1 MKLKALR
8 TSLTHTLVNRAKRND
23 QPAIVV
29 APTAAEGRRPRYQG
43 GRQTKLNMGSLLPDG
58 FLRAAPA
65 DLLDA
70 EETRYERD
78 LKTALEES
86 MRVDEV
92 ERDPDVYLA
101 VQAMA
106 RMEAGEED
114 TDIEVVD
121 EDDAAS
127 AASLRSDI
135 ESAVAVLADEQVR
148 SAARLAE
155 LETKLRES
163 SSSSR
168 SSTKLREGHT
178 EASEEAAMLA
188 RRRDRLERAASELD
202 AMEVALNGSDA
213 PPEERRALREI
224 ILHSLLTD
232 LENSGESNAKPKPKP
247 PSEHDTKDKAP
258 ATATGGGIVSRLL
271 GRRKIAVVEDDE
283 ESTFANPND
292 LGRASGLSDDFSV
305 LDDDPNDLARMSG
318 MSELARASGS
328 LELTRGPRGVDEM
341 ELLLGDIKKMA
352 AKMRSK
358 NQRRKDD
365 TDEDSDSPSVVRS
378 ELALFDDLRHTLL
391 DRDDTNKRKP
401 PPTASSHEL
410 TRTSSGLGR
419 LERERKAF
427 GPLLR
432 DLAEEVRDARPADP
446 EALREF
452 LDKIDEV
459 LASLTEP
466 HVILREI
473 PEWPGAKVE
482 AMRELRDLQTEL
494 REMAG
499 AMNEWPALDP
509 NSRALRRTAK
519 ASAVMWACDE
529 ELGKIARAMDAA
541 ARRLESI
548 TRRLESDGKR
558 FAAHGLTFDEAD
570 VEKTRHAS
578 LTLAERHMRCASLAA
593 DRAMDD
599 GDADGVGKARELLA
613 GAVRFAFRSHEL
625 AGGFN
630 GGCRDALED
639 VRNALNSLP
648 DRR

>member
-1 MKLKALR
+1 MF
-8 TSLTHTLVNRAKRND
+8 
-23 QPAIVV
+23 

-86 MRVDEV
+86 MRLDEV

-121 EDDAAS
+121 EDDDDAAS

-135 ESAVAVLADEQVR
+135 ESAVTVLADEQVR

-155 LETKLRES
+155 LETKLRQ

-168 SSTKLREGHT
+168 SSTKLREGHA

-232 LENSGESNAKPKPKP
+232 LENGGESNAKPKPKP
-247 PSEHDTKDKAP
+247 PSGHDAKDKAP
-258 ATATGGGIVSRLL
+258 AKAATGGGIVSRLL

-305 LDDDPNDLARMSG
+305 LDDDANDLARMSG

-328 LELTRGPRGVDEM
+328 LGLTRGPRGVDEM

-358 NQRRKDD
+358 NQRRNRRRGDE
-365 TDEDSDSPSVVRS
+365 TDEDVRS

-410 TRTSSGLGR
+410 TRTDSGLGR
-419 LERERKAF
+419 LERERKAV

-466 HVILREI
+466 HAILREI

-648 DRR
+648 ERR

>member
-1 MKLKALR
+1 MF
-8 TSLTHTLVNRAKRND
+8 
-23 QPAIVV
+23 
-29 APTAAEGRRPRYQG
+29 APTAEGETRG
-43 GRQTKLNMGSLLPDG
+43 GRQTRLNMGSLLPDG

-86 MRVDEV
+86 MRLDEV

-106 RMEAGEED
+106 RIEAGEED
-114 TDIEVVD
+114 TDEVVD
-121 EDDAAS
+121 EDDDDAAS

-155 LETKLRES
+155 LETKLRQ

-168 SSTKLREGHT
+168 SSTKLREGHA

-232 LENSGESNAKPKPKP
+232 LDGGGESNAKPKP
-247 PSEHDTKDKAP
+247 PSGHDTKDKAP

-328 LELTRGPRGVDEM
+328 LGLTRGPRGVDEM

-358 NQRRKDD
+358 NQLRNRQRGDE
-365 TDEDSDSPSVVRS
+365 TDEDVRS

-391 DRDDTNKRKP
+391 DRDDTLRKP
-401 PPTASSHEL
+401 PPMASSHEL
-410 TRTSSGLGR
+410 TRTDSALGR
-419 LERERKAF
+419 LERERKAYV
-427 GPLLR
+427 PLLR

-466 HVILREI
+466 HAILREI

-558 FAAHGLTFDEAD
+558 FEAHGLTFDEAD

-630 GGCRDALED
+630 AGCRDALED

-648 DRR
+648 ERR

>member
-1 MKLKALR
+1 
-8 TSLTHTLVNRAKRND
+8 
-23 QPAIVV
+23 
-29 APTAAEGRRPRYQG
+29 
-43 GRQTKLNMGSLLPDG
+43 MGSLLPDG

-86 MRVDEV
+86 MRFDEV

-114 TDIEVVD
+114 GDEVVD
-121 EDDAAS
+121 EDDDDAAS

-155 LETKLRES
+155 LETKLSSS

-168 SSTKLREGHT
+168 SSTKLREGHA

-232 LENSGESNAKPKPKP
+232 LENGGESNAKPKPKP
-247 PSEHDTKDKAP
+247 PSGHDTKDKAP
-258 ATATGGGIVSRLL
+258 AKATTGGGIVSRLL

-305 LDDDPNDLARMSG
+305 LDDDANDLARMSG

-328 LELTRGPRGVDEM
+328 LGLTRSSVGERGPRGVDEM

-358 NQRRKDD
+358 NQRRNRRRGDE
-365 TDEDSDSPSVVRS
+365 TDEDVRS

-391 DRDDTNKRKP
+391 DRDDTNERKP
-401 PPTASSHEL
+401 PDTTSSHEL
-410 TRTSSGLGR
+410 TRTSSALGR
-419 LERERKAF
+419 LEREREAF

-466 HVILREI
+466 HAILREI
-473 PEWPGAKVE
+473 PEWPKAKVE

-630 GGCRDALED
+630 AGCRDALED

-648 DRR
+648 ERR

>member
-1 MKLKALR
+1 MLR
-8 TSLTHTLVNRAKRND
+8 QQR
-23 QPAIVV
+23 
-29 APTAAEGRRPRYQG
+29 GGRPRYQG

-86 MRVDEV
+86 MRLDEV

-121 EDDAAS
+121 EDDDDAAS

-163 SSSSR
+163 SSSR
-168 SSTKLREGHT
+168 SSTKLRAGHA

-232 LENSGESNAKPKPKP
+232 LENGGESNAKPKPKP
-247 PSEHDTKDKAP
+247 PSGHDAKDKAP
-258 ATATGGGIVSRLL
+258 AKAATGGGIVSRLL

-328 LELTRGPRGVDEM
+328 LGLTRGPRGVDEM

-358 NQRRKDD
+358 NQRRRDD
-365 TDEDSDSPSVVRS
+365 TEEDSPSVVRS

-391 DRDDTNKRKP
+391 DRDDTHAKP
-401 PPTASSHEL
+401 PPTAASHEL

-466 HVILREI
+466 HAILREI
-473 PEWPGAKVE
+473 PEWPKAKVE

-648 DRR
+648 ERR

>member
-1 MKLKALR
+1 
-8 TSLTHTLVNRAKRND
+8 
-23 QPAIVV
+23 
-29 APTAAEGRRPRYQG
+29 
-43 GRQTKLNMGSLLPDG
+43 MGSLLPDG

-86 MRVDEV
+86 MRLDEV

-114 TDIEVVD
+114 TDIEVID
-121 EDDAAS
+121 EDDDDAAS

-155 LETKLRES
+155 LETKLRQ

-168 SSTKLREGHT
+168 SSTKLREGHA

-247 PSEHDTKDKAP
+247 PSGHDTKDKAP

-328 LELTRGPRGVDEM
+328 LGLTRSSVGERGPRGVDEM

-352 AKMRSK
+352 TKMRLK
-358 NQRRKDD
+358 KPKRKDE
-365 TDEDSDSPSVVRS
+365 TDEDVRS

-391 DRDDTNKRKP
+391 DRDDTNERKP
-401 PPTASSHEL
+401 PDTTSSHEL
-410 TRTSSGLGR
+410 TRTSSALGR
-419 LERERKAF
+419 LEREREAF
-427 GPLLR
+427 GPLLS

-466 HVILREI
+466 HAILREI

-648 DRR
+648 ERR

>member
-1 MKLKALR
+1 
-8 TSLTHTLVNRAKRND
+8 
-23 QPAIVV
+23 
-29 APTAAEGRRPRYQG
+29 
-43 GRQTKLNMGSLLPDG
+43 MGSLLPDG

-86 MRVDEV
+86 MRFDEV

-114 TDIEVVD
+114 TDIEVID
-121 EDDAAS
+121 EDDDDAAS

-168 SSTKLREGHT
+168 SSTKLREGHA

-247 PSEHDTKDKAP
+247 PSGHDTKDKAP

-328 LELTRGPRGVDEM
+328 LGLTRSSVGERGPRGVDEM

-352 AKMRSK
+352 TKMRLK
-358 NQRRKDD
+358 KPKRKDE
-365 TDEDSDSPSVVRS
+365 TDEDVRS

-391 DRDDTNKRKP
+391 DRDDTNERKP
-401 PPTASSHEL
+401 PDTTSSHEL
-410 TRTSSGLGR
+410 TRTSSALGR
-419 LERERKAF
+419 LEREREAF
-427 GPLLR
+427 GPLLS

-466 HVILREI
+466 HAILREI

-630 GGCRDALED
+630 AGCRDALED

-648 DRR
+648 ERR

>member
-1 MKLKALR
+1 
-8 TSLTHTLVNRAKRND
+8 
-23 QPAIVV
+23 
-29 APTAAEGRRPRYQG
+29 
-43 GRQTKLNMGSLLPDG
+43 MGSLLPDG

-86 MRVDEV
+86 MRLDEV

-114 TDIEVVD
+114 TDIEVID
-121 EDDAAS
+121 EDDDDAAS

-155 LETKLRES
+155 LETKLSSS

-168 SSTKLREGHT
+168 TSTKLREGHA

-247 PSEHDTKDKAP
+247 PSGHDTKDKAP

-328 LELTRGPRGVDEM
+328 LGLTRSSVGERGPRGVDEM

-352 AKMRSK
+352 TKMRLK
-358 NQRRKDD
+358 KPKRKDE
-365 TDEDSDSPSVVRS
+365 TDEDVRS

-391 DRDDTNKRKP
+391 DRDDTNERKP
-401 PPTASSHEL
+401 PDTTSSHEL
-410 TRTSSGLGR
+410 TRTSSALGR
-419 LERERKAF
+419 LEREREAF
-427 GPLLR
+427 GPLLS

-466 HVILREI
+466 HAILREI

-648 DRR
+648 ERR

>member
-1 MKLKALR
+1 
-8 TSLTHTLVNRAKRND
+8 
-23 QPAIVV
+23 
-29 APTAAEGRRPRYQG
+29 
-43 GRQTKLNMGSLLPDG
+43 
-58 FLRAAPA
+58 
-65 DLLDA
+65 
-70 EETRYERD
+70 
-78 LKTALEES
+78 
-86 MRVDEV
+86 
-92 ERDPDVYLA
+92 
-101 VQAMA
+101 
-106 RMEAGEED
+106 
-114 TDIEVVD
+114 
-121 EDDAAS
+121 
-127 AASLRSDI
+127 
-135 ESAVAVLADEQVR
+135 
-148 SAARLAE
+148 
-155 LETKLRES
+155 
-163 SSSSR
+163 
-168 SSTKLREGHT
+168 
-178 EASEEAAMLA
+178 
-188 RRRDRLERAASELD
+188 
-202 AMEVALNGSDA
+202 
-213 PPEERRALREI
+213 LREI

-247 PSEHDTKDKAP
+247 PSGHDTKDKAP

-328 LELTRGPRGVDEM
+328 LGLTRSSVGERGPRGVDEM

-352 AKMRSK
+352 TKMRLK
-358 NQRRKDD
+358 KPKRKDE
-365 TDEDSDSPSVVRS
+365 TDEDVRS

-391 DRDDTNKRKP
+391 DRDDTHAKP
-401 PPTASSHEL
+401 PPTAASHEL

-427 GPLLR
+427 GPLLS

-466 HVILREI
+466 HAILREI
-473 PEWPGAKVE
+473 PEWPKAKVE

-648 DRR
+648 ERR

>member
-1 MKLKALR
+1 
-8 TSLTHTLVNRAKRND
+8 
-23 QPAIVV
+23 
-29 APTAAEGRRPRYQG
+29 
-43 GRQTKLNMGSLLPDG
+43 MGSLLPDG

-86 MRVDEV
+86 MRLDEV

-114 TDIEVVD
+114 TDEVVD
-121 EDDAAS
+121 EDDDDAAS

-168 SSTKLREGHT
+168 SSTKLREGHA

-232 LENSGESNAKPKPKP
+232 LNGGGESNAKPKPKP
-247 PSEHDTKDKAP
+247 PSGHDTKDKAP
-258 ATATGGGIVSRLL
+258 ATATTGGGIVSRLL

-328 LELTRGPRGVDEM
+328 LGLTRGPRGVDEM

-358 NQRRKDD
+358 NQLRNRQRGDE
-365 TDEDSDSPSVVRS
+365 TDEDVRS

-391 DRDDTNKRKP
+391 DRDDTHRKP

-410 TRTSSGLGR
+410 TRTDSALGR
-419 LERERKAF
+419 LERERKAYV
-427 GPLLR
+427 PLLR

-466 HVILREI
+466 HAILREI

-519 ASAVMWACDE
+519 ASAVMWACEE

-630 GGCRDALED
+630 AGCRDALED

-648 DRR
+648 ERR

>member
-1 MKLKALR
+1 MLF
-8 TSLTHTLVNRAKRND
+8 
-23 QPAIVV
+23 
-29 APTAAEGRRPRYQG
+29 APTAERGETQG
-43 GRQTKLNMGSLLPDG
+43 GRQTRLNMGSLLPDG

-86 MRVDEV
+86 MRLDEV

-121 EDDAAS
+121 EDDDDAAS

-155 LETKLRES
+155 LETKLRQ

-168 SSTKLREGHT
+168 SSTKLREGHA

-232 LENSGESNAKPKPKP
+232 LENGGESNAKPKPKP
-247 PSEHDTKDKAP
+247 PSGHDTKDKAP
-258 ATATGGGIVSRLL
+258 AKATTGGGIVSRLL

-305 LDDDPNDLARMSG
+305 LDDDANDLARMSG

-328 LELTRGPRGVDEM
+328 LGLTRSSVGERGPRGVDEM

-365 TDEDSDSPSVVRS
+365 TEEDSPSGVRS

-391 DRDDTNKRKP
+391 DRDDTHRKP
-401 PPTASSHEL
+401 PDTASSHEL
-410 TRTSSGLGR
+410 TRTDSGLGR

-466 HVILREI
+466 HAILREI

-648 DRR
+648 ERR

>member
-1 MKLKALR
+1 
-8 TSLTHTLVNRAKRND
+8 
-23 QPAIVV
+23 
-29 APTAAEGRRPRYQG
+29 
-43 GRQTKLNMGSLLPDG
+43 MGSLLPDG
-58 FLRAAPA
+58 FLRAAPT

-86 MRVDEV
+86 MRFDEV

-121 EDDAAS
+121 EDDDDAAS

-155 LETKLRES
+155 LETKLSSS

-168 SSTKLREGHT
+168 SSTKLREGHA

-232 LENSGESNAKPKPKP
+232 LENGGESNAKPKPKP
-247 PSEHDTKDKAP
+247 PSGHDTKDKAP
-258 ATATGGGIVSRLL
+258 ATATTGGGIVSRLL

-328 LELTRGPRGVDEM
+328 LGLTRGPRGVDEM

-358 NQRRKDD
+358 NQRRNRRRGDE
-365 TDEDSDSPSVVRS
+365 TDEDVRS

-401 PPTASSHEL
+401 PDTASSHEL
-410 TRTSSGLGR
+410 TRTSSALGR

-466 HVILREI
+466 HAILREI

-558 FAAHGLTFDEAD
+558 FEAHGLTFDEAD

-630 GGCRDALED
+630 AGCRDALED
-639 VRNALNSLP
+639 VRNALNSFP

>member
-1 MKLKALR
+1 
-8 TSLTHTLVNRAKRND
+8 
-23 QPAIVV
+23 
-29 APTAAEGRRPRYQG
+29 
-43 GRQTKLNMGSLLPDG
+43 MGSLLPDG
-58 FLRAAPA
+58 FLRAAPT

-86 MRVDEV
+86 MRFDEV

-121 EDDAAS
+121 EDDDDAAS

-155 LETKLRES
+155 LETKLSSS

-168 SSTKLREGHT
+168 SSTKLREGHA

-232 LENSGESNAKPKPKP
+232 LENGGESNAKPKPKP
-247 PSEHDTKDKAP
+247 PSGHDTKDKAP
-258 ATATGGGIVSRLL
+258 ATATTGGGIVSRLL

-328 LELTRGPRGVDEM
+328 LGLTRGPRGVDEM

-358 NQRRKDD
+358 NQRRNRRRGDE
-365 TDEDSDSPSVVRS
+365 TDEDVRS

-401 PPTASSHEL
+401 PDTASSHEL
-410 TRTSSGLGR
+410 TRTSSALGR

-466 HVILREI
+466 HAILREI
-473 PEWPGAKVE
+473 PEWPKAKVE

-558 FAAHGLTFDEAD
+558 FEAHGLTFDEAD

-630 GGCRDALED
+630 AGCRDALED
-639 VRNALNSLP
+639 VRNALNSFP

>member
-1 MKLKALR
+1 MF
-8 TSLTHTLVNRAKRND
+8 
-23 QPAIVV
+23 
-29 APTAAEGRRPRYQG
+29 APTAERGETQG
-43 GRQTKLNMGSLLPDG
+43 GRQTRLNMGSLLPDG

-114 TDIEVVD
+114 TTDEVVD
-121 EDDAAS
+121 EDDDDAAS

-163 SSSSR
+163 SSSR
-168 SSTKLREGHT
+168 SSTKLREGHA

-247 PSEHDTKDKAP
+247 PSGHDTKDKAP

-328 LELTRGPRGVDEM
+328 LGLTRSSVGERGPRGVDEM

-365 TDEDSDSPSVVRS
+365 TEEDSPSGVRS

-391 DRDDTNKRKP
+391 DRDDTHRE
-401 PPTASSHEL
+401 SHQIRRH
-410 TRTSSGLGR
+410 RTS
-419 LERERKAF
+419 
-427 GPLLR
+427 
-432 DLAEEVRDARPADP
+432 
-446 EALREF
+446 
-452 LDKIDEV
+452 
-459 LASLTEP
+459 
-466 HVILREI
+466 
-473 PEWPGAKVE
+473 
-482 AMRELRDLQTEL
+482 
-494 REMAG
+494 
-499 AMNEWPALDP
+499 
-509 NSRALRRTAK
+509 
-519 ASAVMWACDE
+519 
-529 ELGKIARAMDAA
+529 
-541 ARRLESI
+541 
-548 TRRLESDGKR
+548 
-558 FAAHGLTFDEAD
+558 
-570 VEKTRHAS
+570 
-578 LTLAERHMRCASLAA
+578 
-593 DRAMDD
+593 
-599 GDADGVGKARELLA
+599 
-613 GAVRFAFRSHEL
+613 
-625 AGGFN
+625 
-630 GGCRDALED
+630 
-639 VRNALNSLP
+639 
-648 DRR
+648 

>member
-1 MKLKALR
+1 
-8 TSLTHTLVNRAKRND
+8 
-23 QPAIVV
+23 
-29 APTAAEGRRPRYQG
+29 
-43 GRQTKLNMGSLLPDG
+43 
-58 FLRAAPA
+58 
-65 DLLDA
+65 
-70 EETRYERD
+70 
-78 LKTALEES
+78 
-86 MRVDEV
+86 
-92 ERDPDVYLA
+92 
-101 VQAMA
+101 
-106 RMEAGEED
+106 
-114 TDIEVVD
+114 
-121 EDDAAS
+121 
-127 AASLRSDI
+127 
-135 ESAVAVLADEQVR
+135 VLADEQVR

-155 LETKLRES
+155 LETKLRQ

-168 SSTKLREGHT
+168 SSTKLREGHA

-247 PSEHDTKDKAP
+247 PSGHDTKDKAP

-328 LELTRGPRGVDEM
+328 LGLTRSSVGERGPRGVDEM

-352 AKMRSK
+352 TKMRLK
-358 NQRRKDD
+358 KPKRKDE
-365 TDEDSDSPSVVRS
+365 TDEDVRS

-391 DRDDTNKRKP
+391 DRDDTNERKP
-401 PPTASSHEL
+401 PDTTSSHEL
-410 TRTSSGLGR
+410 TRTSSALGR
-419 LERERKAF
+419 LEREREAF
-427 GPLLR
+427 GPLLS

-466 HVILREI
+466 HAILREI

-630 GGCRDALED
+630 AGCRDALED

-648 DRR
+648 ERR

>member
-1 MKLKALR
+1 MLR
-8 TSLTHTLVNRAKRND
+8 QQR
-23 QPAIVV
+23 
-29 APTAAEGRRPRYQG
+29 GGRPRYQG

-86 MRVDEV
+86 MRFDEV

-121 EDDAAS
+121 EDDDDAAS

-155 LETKLRES
+155 LETKLRQ

-168 SSTKLREGHT
+168 SSTKLREGHA

-232 LENSGESNAKPKPKP
+232 LENGGESNAKPKPKP
-247 PSEHDTKDKAP
+247 PSGHDTKDKAP

-328 LELTRGPRGVDEM
+328 LGLTRGPRGVDEM

-365 TDEDSDSPSVVRS
+365 TEEDSPSVVRS

-391 DRDDTNKRKP
+391 DRDDTHAKP
-401 PPTASSHEL
+401 PPTAASHEL

-466 HVILREI
+466 HAILREI
-473 PEWPGAKVE
+473 PEWPKAKVE

-630 GGCRDALED
+630 AGCRDALED

-648 DRR
+648 ERR

>member
-1 MKLKALR
+1 
-8 TSLTHTLVNRAKRND
+8 
-23 QPAIVV
+23 
-29 APTAAEGRRPRYQG
+29 
-43 GRQTKLNMGSLLPDG
+43 MGSLLPDG

-86 MRVDEV
+86 MRLDEV

-114 TDIEVVD
+114 TDIEVID
-121 EDDAAS
+121 EDDDDAAS

-168 SSTKLREGHT
+168 SSTKLREGHA

-247 PSEHDTKDKAP
+247 PSGHDTKDKAP

-328 LELTRGPRGVDEM
+328 LGLTRSSVGERGPRGVDEM

-352 AKMRSK
+352 TKMRLK
-358 NQRRKDD
+358 KPKRKDE
-365 TDEDSDSPSVVRS
+365 TDEDVRS

-391 DRDDTNKRKP
+391 DRDDTNDRKP
-401 PPTASSHEL
+401 PDTTSSHEL
-410 TRTSSGLGR
+410 TRTSSALGR
-419 LERERKAF
+419 LEREREAF
-427 GPLLR
+427 GPLLS

-466 HVILREI
+466 HAILREI

-630 GGCRDALED
+630 AGCRDALED

-648 DRR
+648 ERR

>member
-1 MKLKALR
+1 
-8 TSLTHTLVNRAKRND
+8 
-23 QPAIVV
+23 
-29 APTAAEGRRPRYQG
+29 
-43 GRQTKLNMGSLLPDG
+43 MGSLLPDG

-86 MRVDEV
+86 MRFDEV

-114 TDIEVVD
+114 GDEVVD
-121 EDDAAS
+121 EDDDDAAS

-155 LETKLRES
+155 LETKLSSS

-168 SSTKLREGHT
+168 SSTKLREGHA

-232 LENSGESNAKPKPKP
+232 LENGGESNAKPKPKP
-247 PSEHDTKDKAP
+247 PSGHDTKDKAP
-258 ATATGGGIVSRLL
+258 AKATTGGGIVSRLL

-305 LDDDPNDLARMSG
+305 LDDDANDLARMSG

-328 LELTRGPRGVDEM
+328 LGLTRSSVGERGPRGVDEM

-358 NQRRKDD
+358 NQRRNRRRGDE
-365 TDEDSDSPSVVRS
+365 TDEDVRS

-391 DRDDTNKRKP
+391 DRDDTNERKP
-401 PPTASSHEL
+401 PDTTSSHEL
-410 TRTSSGLGR
+410 TRTSSALGR
-419 LERERKAF
+419 LEREREAF

-466 HVILREI
+466 HAILREI
-473 PEWPGAKVE
+473 PEWPKAKVE

-599 GDADGVGKARELLA
+599 GDADGVGKSRELLA

-630 GGCRDALED
+630 AGCRDALED

-648 DRR
+648 ERR

>member
-1 MKLKALR
+1 MLR
-8 TSLTHTLVNRAKRND
+8 QQR
-23 QPAIVV
+23 
-29 APTAAEGRRPRYQG
+29 GGRPRYQG

-86 MRVDEV
+86 MRFDEV

-121 EDDAAS
+121 EDDDDAAS

-155 LETKLRES
+155 LETKLRQ

-168 SSTKLREGHT
+168 SSTKLREGHA

-188 RRRDRLERAASELD
+188 RRRDRLERAASEFD

-247 PSEHDTKDKAP
+247 PSGHDTKDKAP
-258 ATATGGGIVSRLL
+258 AKATGGGIVSRLL

-328 LELTRGPRGVDEM
+328 LGLTRGPRGVDEM

-365 TDEDSDSPSVVRS
+365 TEEDSPSVVRS

-391 DRDDTNKRKP
+391 DRDDTHAKP
-401 PPTASSHEL
+401 PPTAASHEL

-466 HVILREI
+466 HAILREI
-473 PEWPGAKVE
+473 PEWPKAKVE

-648 DRR
+648 ERR

>member
-1 MKLKALR
+1 
-8 TSLTHTLVNRAKRND
+8 
-23 QPAIVV
+23 
-29 APTAAEGRRPRYQG
+29 
-43 GRQTKLNMGSLLPDG
+43 
-58 FLRAAPA
+58 
-65 DLLDA
+65 
-70 EETRYERD
+70 
-78 LKTALEES
+78 
-86 MRVDEV
+86 MRFDEV

-168 SSTKLREGHT
+168 SSTKLREGHA

-328 LELTRGPRGVDEM
+328 LGLTRGPRGVDEM

-391 DRDDTNKRKP
+391 DRDDTHRKP

-410 TRTSSGLGR
+410 TRTSSALGR
-419 LERERKAF
+419 LERERKAYV
-427 GPLLR
+427 PLLR

-446 EALREF
+446 EALRDF

-466 HVILREI
+466 RVILREI

>member
-1 MKLKALR
+1 MF
-8 TSLTHTLVNRAKRND
+8 
-23 QPAIVV
+23 

-86 MRVDEV
+86 MRLDEV

-114 TDIEVVD
+114 TNIEVID
-121 EDDAAS
+121 EDDDDAAS

-155 LETKLRES
+155 LETKLRQ

-168 SSTKLREGHT
+168 SSTKLREGHA

-188 RRRDRLERAASELD
+188 RRRDRLERAASEFD

-232 LENSGESNAKPKPKP
+232 LENSGESNAKPKP
-247 PSEHDTKDKAP
+247 PSGHDTKDKAP

-328 LELTRGPRGVDEM
+328 LGLTRGPRGVDEM

-358 NQRRKDD
+358 NQRRNRRRGDE
-365 TDEDSDSPSVVRS
+365 TDEDVRS

-391 DRDDTNKRKP
+391 DRDDTHAKP
-401 PPTASSHEL
+401 PDTTSSHEL
-410 TRTSSGLGR
+410 TRTSSALGR
-419 LERERKAF
+419 LERERKAV

-558 FAAHGLTFDEAD
+558 FAAHGLSFDEAD

-648 DRR
+648 ERR

>member
-1 MKLKALR
+1 MFR
-8 TSLTHTLVNRAKRND
+8 QQRGET
-23 QPAIVV
+23 
-29 APTAAEGRRPRYQG
+29 QG
-43 GRQTKLNMGSLLPDG
+43 GRQTRLNMGSLLPDG

-86 MRVDEV
+86 MRFDEV

-121 EDDAAS
+121 EDDDDAAS

-168 SSTKLREGHT
+168 SSTKLREGHA

-232 LENSGESNAKPKPKP
+232 LDGGGESNAKPKPKP
-247 PSEHDTKDKAP
+247 PSGHETKDKAP
-258 ATATGGGIVSRLL
+258 AKATGGGIVSRLL

-328 LELTRGPRGVDEM
+328 LGLTRGPRGVDEM

-391 DRDDTNKRKP
+391 DRDDTHRKP

-410 TRTSSGLGR
+410 TRTSSALGR
-419 LERERKAF
+419 LERERKAYV
-427 GPLLR
+427 PLLR

-446 EALREF
+446 EALRDF

-466 HVILREI
+466 RVILREI

>member
-1 MKLKALR
+1 MF
-8 TSLTHTLVNRAKRND
+8 
-23 QPAIVV
+23 
-29 APTAAEGRRPRYQG
+29 APTAERGETQG
-43 GRQTKLNMGSLLPDG
+43 GRQTRLNMGSLLPDG

-114 TDIEVVD
+114 TTDEVVD
-121 EDDAAS
+121 EDDDDAAS

-163 SSSSR
+163 SSSR
-168 SSTKLREGHT
+168 SSTKLREGHA

-247 PSEHDTKDKAP
+247 PSGHDMKDKAP

-328 LELTRGPRGVDEM
+328 LGLTRSSVGERGPRGVDEM

-365 TDEDSDSPSVVRS
+365 TEEDSPSGVRS

-391 DRDDTNKRKP
+391 DRDDTHRKP
-401 PPTASSHEL
+401 PDTASSHEL
-410 TRTSSGLGR
+410 TRTDSGLGR

-466 HVILREI
+466 HAILREI

-648 DRR
+648 ERR

>member
-1 MKLKALR
+1 
-8 TSLTHTLVNRAKRND
+8 
-23 QPAIVV
+23 
-29 APTAAEGRRPRYQG
+29 
-43 GRQTKLNMGSLLPDG
+43 MGSLLPDG

-86 MRVDEV
+86 MRLDEV

-114 TDIEVVD
+114 TDIEVID
-121 EDDAAS
+121 EDDDDAAS

-168 SSTKLREGHT
+168 SSTKLREGHA

-247 PSEHDTKDKAP
+247 PSGHDTKDKAP

-328 LELTRGPRGVDEM
+328 LGLTRSSVGERGPRGVDEM

-352 AKMRSK
+352 TKMRLK
-358 NQRRKDD
+358 KPKRKDE
-365 TDEDSDSPSVVRS
+365 TDEDVRS

-391 DRDDTNKRKP
+391 DRDDTNERKP
-401 PPTASSHEL
+401 PDTTSSHEL
-410 TRTSSGLGR
+410 TRTSSALGR
-419 LERERKAF
+419 LEREREAF
-427 GPLLR
+427 GPLLS

-466 HVILREI
+466 HAILREI

-630 GGCRDALED
+630 AGCRDALED

-648 DRR
+648 ERR

>member
-1 MKLKALR
+1 M
-8 TSLTHTLVNRAKRND
+8 
-23 QPAIVV
+23 
-29 APTAAEGRRPRYQG
+29 
-43 GRQTKLNMGSLLPDG
+43 
-58 FLRAAPA
+58 
-65 DLLDA
+65 
-70 EETRYERD
+70 
-78 LKTALEES
+78 
-86 MRVDEV
+86 
-92 ERDPDVYLA
+92 
-101 VQAMA
+101 
-106 RMEAGEED
+106 
-114 TDIEVVD
+114 
-121 EDDAAS
+121 
-127 AASLRSDI
+127 
-135 ESAVAVLADEQVR
+135 
-148 SAARLAE
+148 
-155 LETKLRES
+155 
-163 SSSSR
+163 
-168 SSTKLREGHT
+168 
-178 EASEEAAMLA
+178 
-188 RRRDRLERAASELD
+188 
-202 AMEVALNGSDA
+202 
-213 PPEERRALREI
+213 REI

-247 PSEHDTKDKAP
+247 PSGHDTKDKAP
-258 ATATGGGIVSRLL
+258 ATATGGGGIVSRLL

-328 LELTRGPRGVDEM
+328 LGLTRGPRGVDEM

-358 NQRRKDD
+358 NQRRNRRRGDE
-365 TDEDSDSPSVVRS
+365 TDEDVRS

-401 PPTASSHEL
+401 PDTASSHEL
-410 TRTSSGLGR
+410 TRTSSALGR
-419 LERERKAF
+419 LERERKAYV
-427 GPLLR
+427 PLLR

-466 HVILREI
+466 HAILREI
-473 PEWPGAKVE
+473 PEWPKAKVE

-648 DRR
+648 ERR

>member
-1 MKLKALR
+1 
-8 TSLTHTLVNRAKRND
+8 
-23 QPAIVV
+23 
-29 APTAAEGRRPRYQG
+29 
-43 GRQTKLNMGSLLPDG
+43 MGSLLPDG

-86 MRVDEV
+86 MRFDEV

-121 EDDAAS
+121 EDDDDAAS

-155 LETKLRES
+155 LETKLRQ

-168 SSTKLREGHT
+168 SSTKLREGHA

-247 PSEHDTKDKAP
+247 PSGHDTKDKAP

-328 LELTRGPRGVDEM
+328 LGLTRSSVGERGPRGVDEM

-352 AKMRSK
+352 TKMRLK
-358 NQRRKDD
+358 KPKRKDE
-365 TDEDSDSPSVVRS
+365 TDEDVRS

-391 DRDDTNKRKP
+391 DRDDTNERKP
-401 PPTASSHEL
+401 PDTTSSHEL
-410 TRTSSGLGR
+410 TRTSSALGR

-466 HVILREI
+466 HAILREI

-648 DRR
+648 ERR

>member
-1 MKLKALR
+1 MF
-8 TSLTHTLVNRAKRND
+8 
-23 QPAIVV
+23 
-29 APTAAEGRRPRYQG
+29 APTAERGETQG
-43 GRQTKLNMGSLLPDG
+43 GRQTRLNMGSLLPDG

-86 MRVDEV
+86 MRFDEV

-121 EDDAAS
+121 EDDDDAAS

-163 SSSSR
+163 SSSR
-168 SSTKLREGHT
+168 SSTKLREGHA

-232 LENSGESNAKPKPKP
+232 LDGGGESNAKPKPKP
-247 PSEHDTKDKAP
+247 PSGHDTKDKAL

-305 LDDDPNDLARMSG
+305 LDDDANDLARMSG

-328 LELTRGPRGVDEM
+328 LGLTRGPRGVDEM

-352 AKMRSK
+352 TKMRSK
-358 NQRRKDD
+358 NQRRNRQRGDE
-365 TDEDSDSPSVVRS
+365 TDEDVRS

-391 DRDDTNKRKP
+391 DRDDTHRKP

-410 TRTSSGLGR
+410 TRTDSGLGR
-419 LERERKAF
+419 LERERKAY

-466 HVILREI
+466 HAILREI

-648 DRR
+648 ERR

>member
-1 MKLKALR
+1 M
-8 TSLTHTLVNRAKRND
+8 
-23 QPAIVV
+23 
-29 APTAAEGRRPRYQG
+29 AA
-43 GRQTKLNMGSLLPDG
+43 
-58 FLRAAPA
+58 
-65 DLLDA
+65 
-70 EETRYERD
+70 
-78 LKTALEES
+78 
-86 MRVDEV
+86 
-92 ERDPDVYLA
+92 
-101 VQAMA
+101 
-106 RMEAGEED
+106 
-114 TDIEVVD
+114 
-121 EDDAAS
+121 
-127 AASLRSDI
+127 
-135 ESAVAVLADEQVR
+135 
-148 SAARLAE
+148 
-155 LETKLRES
+155 
-163 SSSSR
+163 
-168 SSTKLREGHT
+168 
-178 EASEEAAMLA
+178 
-188 RRRDRLERAASELD
+188 
-202 AMEVALNGSDA
+202 
-213 PPEERRALREI
+213 
-224 ILHSLLTD
+224 
-232 LENSGESNAKPKPKP
+232 
-247 PSEHDTKDKAP
+247 
-258 ATATGGGIVSRLL
+258 
-271 GRRKIAVVEDDE
+271 AVVEDDE

-305 LDDDPNDLARMSG
+305 LDDDANDLARMSG

-328 LELTRGPRGVDEM
+328 LGLTRSSVGERGPRGVDEM

-358 NQRRKDD
+358 NQRRNRRRGDE
-365 TDEDSDSPSVVRS
+365 TDEDVRS

-391 DRDDTNKRKP
+391 DRDDTNERKP
-401 PPTASSHEL
+401 PDTTSSHEL
-410 TRTSSGLGR
+410 TRTSSALGR
-419 LERERKAF
+419 LEREREAF

-466 HVILREI
+466 HAILREI
-473 PEWPGAKVE
+473 PEWPKAKVE

-630 GGCRDALED
+630 AGCRDALED
-639 VRNALNSLP
+639 VRKALNSLP

>member
-1 MKLKALR
+1 
-8 TSLTHTLVNRAKRND
+8 
-23 QPAIVV
+23 
-29 APTAAEGRRPRYQG
+29 
-43 GRQTKLNMGSLLPDG
+43 
-58 FLRAAPA
+58 
-65 DLLDA
+65 
-70 EETRYERD
+70 
-78 LKTALEES
+78 
-86 MRVDEV
+86 
-92 ERDPDVYLA
+92 
-101 VQAMA
+101 
-106 RMEAGEED
+106 
-114 TDIEVVD
+114 
-121 EDDAAS
+121 
-127 AASLRSDI
+127 
-135 ESAVAVLADEQVR
+135 
-148 SAARLAE
+148 
-155 LETKLRES
+155 
-163 SSSSR
+163 
-168 SSTKLREGHT
+168 
-178 EASEEAAMLA
+178 MLA

-247 PSEHDTKDKAP
+247 PSGHDTKDKAP

-328 LELTRGPRGVDEM
+328 LGLTRSSVGERGPRGVDEM

-352 AKMRSK
+352 TKMRLK
-358 NQRRKDD
+358 KPKRKDE
-365 TDEDSDSPSVVRS
+365 TDEDVRS

-391 DRDDTNKRKP
+391 DRDDTNDRKP
-401 PPTASSHEL
+401 PDTTSSHEL
-410 TRTSSGLGR
+410 TRTSSALGR
-419 LERERKAF
+419 LEREREAF
-427 GPLLR
+427 GPLLS

-466 HVILREI
+466 HAILREI

-630 GGCRDALED
+630 AGCRDALED

-648 DRR
+648 ERR

>member
-1 MKLKALR
+1 MLTAPNET
-8 TSLTHTLVNRAKRND
+8 TS
-23 QPAIVV
+23 QPLLF
-29 APTAAEGRRPRYQG
+29 APTAERGETQG
-43 GRQTKLNMGSLLPDG
+43 GRQTRLNMGSLLPDG

-86 MRVDEV
+86 MRFDEV

-121 EDDAAS
+121 EDDDDAAS

-163 SSSSR
+163 SSSR
-168 SSTKLREGHT
+168 SSTKLREGHA

-232 LENSGESNAKPKPKP
+232 LDGGGESNAKPKPKP
-247 PSEHDTKDKAP
+247 PSGHDTKDKAL

-328 LELTRGPRGVDEM
+328 LGLTRGPRGVDEM

-365 TDEDSDSPSVVRS
+365 TEEDSPSVVRS

-391 DRDDTNKRKP
+391 DRDDTHRKP
-401 PPTASSHEL
+401 PDTASSHEL
-410 TRTSSGLGR
+410 TRTDSGVVSVEGR
-419 LERERKAF
+419 PRA
-427 GPLLR
+427 
-432 DLAEEVRDARPADP
+432 AR
-446 EALREF
+446 
-452 LDKIDEV
+452 
-459 LASLTEP
+459 
-466 HVILREI
+466 
-473 PEWPGAKVE
+473 
-482 AMRELRDLQTEL
+482 
-494 REMAG
+494 
-499 AMNEWPALDP
+499 
-509 NSRALRRTAK
+509 LRR
-519 ASAVMWACDE
+519 
-529 ELGKIARAMDAA
+529 RRRFDAP
-541 ARRLESI
+541 S
-548 TRRLESDGKR
+548 
-558 FAAHGLTFDEAD
+558 
-570 VEKTRHAS
+570 
-578 LTLAERHMRCASLAA
+578 
-593 DRAMDD
+593 
-599 GDADGVGKARELLA
+599 
-613 GAVRFAFRSHEL
+613 
-625 AGGFN
+625 
-630 GGCRDALED
+630 
-639 VRNALNSLP
+639 
-648 DRR
+648 

>member
-1 MKLKALR
+1 MF
-8 TSLTHTLVNRAKRND
+8 
-23 QPAIVV
+23 
-29 APTAAEGRRPRYQG
+29 APTAERGETQG
-43 GRQTKLNMGSLLPDG
+43 GRQTRLNMGSLLPDG

-86 MRVDEV
+86 MRCDEV

-101 VQAMA
+101 VQAMP

-121 EDDAAS
+121 EDDDDAAS

-155 LETKLRES
+155 LETKLSSS

-168 SSTKLREGHT
+168 TSTKLREGHA

-188 RRRDRLERAASELD
+188 RRRDRLERAASDLD

-232 LENSGESNAKPKPKP
+232 LDGGGESNAKPKP
-247 PSEHDTKDKAP
+247 PSGHDTKDKAP

-328 LELTRGPRGVDEM
+328 LGLTRGPRGVDEM

-358 NQRRKDD
+358 NQRRKDE
-365 TDEDSDSPSVVRS
+365 TEEDVRS

-391 DRDDTNKRKP
+391 DRDDTHRKP
-401 PPTASSHEL
+401 PDTTSSHEL
-410 TRTSSGLGR
+410 TRTSSALGR

-466 HVILREI
+466 HAILREI

-630 GGCRDALED
+630 AGCRDALED

>member
-1 MKLKALR
+1 MF
-8 TSLTHTLVNRAKRND
+8 
-23 QPAIVV
+23 
-29 APTAAEGRRPRYQG
+29 APTAEGETRG
-43 GRQTKLNMGSLLPDG
+43 GRQTRLNMGSLLPDG

-86 MRVDEV
+86 MRFDEV

-121 EDDAAS
+121 EDDDDAAS

-168 SSTKLREGHT
+168 SSTKLREGHA

-232 LENSGESNAKPKPKP
+232 LEGGGESNAKPKPKP
-247 PSEHDTKDKAP
+247 PSGHDTKDKAP

-328 LELTRGPRGVDEM
+328 LGLTRSSVGERGPRGVDEM

-365 TDEDSDSPSVVRS
+365 TEEDSPSVVRS

-391 DRDDTNKRKP
+391 DRDDTHRKP
-401 PPTASSHEL
+401 PDTTSSHEL
-410 TRTSSGLGR
+410 TRTSSALGR
-419 LERERKAF
+419 LEREREAF
-427 GPLLR
+427 GPLLS

-466 HVILREI
+466 HAILREI

-630 GGCRDALED
+630 AGCRDALED

-648 DRR
+648 ERR

>member
-1 MKLKALR
+1 MF
-8 TSLTHTLVNRAKRND
+8 
-23 QPAIVV
+23 
-29 APTAAEGRRPRYQG
+29 APTAERGETQG
-43 GRQTKLNMGSLLPDG
+43 GRQTRLNMGSLLPDG

-86 MRVDEV
+86 MRFDEV

-114 TDIEVVD
+114 TEIEVVD
-121 EDDAAS
+121 EDDDDAAS

-155 LETKLRES
+155 LETKLSSS

-168 SSTKLREGHT
+168 TSTKLREGHA

-247 PSEHDTKDKAP
+247 PSGHDTKDKAP

-305 LDDDPNDLARMSG
+305 LDDDPNGLARMSG

-328 LELTRGPRGVDEM
+328 LGLTRSSVGERGPRGVDEM

-352 AKMRSK
+352 TKMRLK
-358 NQRRKDD
+358 KPKRKDE
-365 TDEDSDSPSVVRS
+365 TDEDVRS

-401 PPTASSHEL
+401 PDTTSSHEL
-410 TRTSSGLGR
+410 TRTDSGLGR

-473 PEWPGAKVE
+473 PEWPWAKVE

-630 GGCRDALED
+630 AGCRDALED

-648 DRR
+648 ERR

>member
-1 MKLKALR
+1 
-8 TSLTHTLVNRAKRND
+8 
-23 QPAIVV
+23 
-29 APTAAEGRRPRYQG
+29 
-43 GRQTKLNMGSLLPDG
+43 MGSLLPDG
-58 FLRAAPA
+58 FLRAAPT

-86 MRVDEV
+86 MRFDEV

-121 EDDAAS
+121 EDDDDAAS

-155 LETKLRES
+155 LETELRS

-168 SSTKLREGHT
+168 SSTKLREGHA

-232 LENSGESNAKPKPKP
+232 LENGGESNAKPKPKP
-247 PSEHDTKDKAP
+247 PSGHDTKDKAP
-258 ATATGGGIVSRLL
+258 ATATTGGGIVSRLL

-328 LELTRGPRGVDEM
+328 LGLTRGPRGVDEM

-358 NQRRKDD
+358 NQRRNRRRGDE
-365 TDEDSDSPSVVRS
+365 TDEDVRS

-401 PPTASSHEL
+401 PDTASSHEL
-410 TRTSSGLGR
+410 TRTSSALGR

-466 HVILREI
+466 HAILREI

-558 FAAHGLTFDEAD
+558 FEAHGLTFDEAD

-630 GGCRDALED
+630 AGCRDALED
-639 VRNALNSLP
+639 VRNALNSFP

>member
-1 MKLKALR
+1 
-8 TSLTHTLVNRAKRND
+8 
-23 QPAIVV
+23 
-29 APTAAEGRRPRYQG
+29 
-43 GRQTKLNMGSLLPDG
+43 MGSLLPDG

-86 MRVDEV
+86 MRLDEV

-114 TDIEVVD
+114 TDIEVID
-121 EDDAAS
+121 EDDDDAAS

-168 SSTKLREGHT
+168 SSTKLREGHA

-247 PSEHDTKDKAP
+247 PSGHDTKDKAP

-328 LELTRGPRGVDEM
+328 LGLTRSSVGERGPRGVDEM

-352 AKMRSK
+352 TKMRLK
-358 NQRRKDD
+358 KPKRKDE
-365 TDEDSDSPSVVRS
+365 TDEDVRS

-391 DRDDTNKRKP
+391 DRDDTNERKP
-401 PPTASSHEL
+401 PDTTSSHEL
-410 TRTSSGLGR
+410 TRTSSALGR
-419 LERERKAF
+419 LEREREAF
-427 GPLLR
+427 GPLLS

-466 HVILREI
+466 HAILREI
-473 PEWPGAKVE
+473 PEWPKAKVE

-630 GGCRDALED
+630 AGCRDALED

-648 DRR
+648 ERR

>member
-1 MKLKALR
+1 M
-8 TSLTHTLVNRAKRND
+8 
-23 QPAIVV
+23 
-29 APTAAEGRRPRYQG
+29 
-43 GRQTKLNMGSLLPDG
+43 
-58 FLRAAPA
+58 
-65 DLLDA
+65 
-70 EETRYERD
+70 
-78 LKTALEES
+78 
-86 MRVDEV
+86 
-92 ERDPDVYLA
+92 
-101 VQAMA
+101 
-106 RMEAGEED
+106 
-114 TDIEVVD
+114 
-121 EDDAAS
+121 
-127 AASLRSDI
+127 
-135 ESAVAVLADEQVR
+135 
-148 SAARLAE
+148 
-155 LETKLRES
+155 
-163 SSSSR
+163 
-168 SSTKLREGHT
+168 
-178 EASEEAAMLA
+178 
-188 RRRDRLERAASELD
+188 
-202 AMEVALNGSDA
+202 
-213 PPEERRALREI
+213 
-224 ILHSLLTD
+224 
-232 LENSGESNAKPKPKP
+232 
-247 PSEHDTKDKAP
+247 
-258 ATATGGGIVSRLL
+258 
-271 GRRKIAVVEDDE
+271 
-283 ESTFANPND
+283 
-292 LGRASGLSDDFSV
+292 
-305 LDDDPNDLARMSG
+305 
-318 MSELARASGS
+318 
-328 LELTRGPRGVDEM
+328 
-341 ELLLGDIKKMA
+341 
-352 AKMRSK
+352 
-358 NQRRKDD
+358 
-365 TDEDSDSPSVVRS
+365 
-378 ELALFDDLRHTLL
+378 
-391 DRDDTNKRKP
+391 
-401 PPTASSHEL
+401 
-410 TRTSSGLGR
+410 TRTSSALGR

-466 HVILREI
+466 HAILREI

-630 GGCRDALED
+630 AWMPRRSRGCQKRAEFAPRTAMTRPYSFLRFSPCD
-639 VRNALNSLP
+639 
-648 DRR
+648 